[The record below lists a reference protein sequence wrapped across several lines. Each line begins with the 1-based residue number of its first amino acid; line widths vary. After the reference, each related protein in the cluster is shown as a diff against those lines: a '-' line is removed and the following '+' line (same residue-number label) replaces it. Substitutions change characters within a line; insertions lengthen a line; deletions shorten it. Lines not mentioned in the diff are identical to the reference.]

1 MNWEIKGEDIIL
13 HDYNADLSQGDW
25 MHLTV
30 EFPTREEVIKGFEE
44 FWKKNEVKEFPKD
57 EHGNNLRDENGEII
71 VIRTDKPRER
81 KKDQLYFRNERQKAE
96 SRERKR
102 MQKKENEDYETN

>member
-1 MNWEIKGEDIIL
+1 MNWEFKGDEVII
-13 HDYNADLSQGDW
+13 DAYSADLSQGDW

-44 FWKKNEVKEFPKD
+44 FWRKTEVKEFPKD
-57 EHGNNLRDENGEII
+57 EHGRNLRDENGDII

-81 KKDQLYFRNERQKAE
+81 KKDQLYYRNERKKAE
-96 SRERKR
+96 AKKRKEE
-102 MQKKENEDYETN
+102 QQNETD